1 MTGADLVK
9 GALSFVGAWSPADG
23 DVPGADSERA
33 LFWANLLRSSW
44 NTNGLAIAVTVRSTY
59 VWAANQAART
69 IGAAG
74 QLVGT
79 KPERVLF
86 AKLIPVGATAEQDV
100 DVLTHARYAG
110 IPDKTQ
116 TADVFRDLLYENT
129 GVSTGTLTVW
139 PVPTTAPTLV
149 LHHQGQ
155 YASFTLADALTLPE
169 GAEPAF
175 VIDLAKLVAP
185 VFGRPWTREQEET
198 HRTLTG
204 IWKAST
210 IRVPD
215 EVAMPAGVPGTSRGG
230 MTKATYD
237 GGRF

>member
-1 MTGADLVK
+1 VTGADLAK
-9 GALSFVGAWSPADG
+9 GALGMIGAWSPADG
-23 DVPGADSERA
+23 DVPGADGERA

-44 NTNGLAIAVTVRSTY
+44 NTDGLAIPVTVRSTY
-59 VWAANQAART
+59 TWTASQSART

-86 AKLIPVGATAEQDV
+86 AKVIPAGSTFEQDV
-100 DVLTHARYAG
+100 DVMTHAAYAG

-116 TADVFRDLLYENT
+116 TGDVFRRLLYEHT
-129 GVSTGTLTVW
+129 GAAVGTVTVW

-175 VIDLAKLVAP
+175 VIDLAKLCAP
-185 VFGRPWTREQEET
+185 VFGKPWTPDMESL
-198 HRTLTG
+198 HRRLTG
-204 IWKAST
+204 VWRSST

-215 EVAMPAGVPGTSRGG
+215 PVAMPAGVPGTSRGG